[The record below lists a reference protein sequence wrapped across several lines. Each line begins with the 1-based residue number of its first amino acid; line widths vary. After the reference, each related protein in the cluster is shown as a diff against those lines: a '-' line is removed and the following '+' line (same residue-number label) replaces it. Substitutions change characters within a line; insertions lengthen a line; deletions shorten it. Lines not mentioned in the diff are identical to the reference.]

1 MSFRAFV
8 RAGALTIVLL
18 KLAAA
23 EPVKV
28 RFQEG
33 SEHAFLALRTL
44 DGKLLA
50 SGDLVQR
57 LSGRVL
63 LSHLVYTFK
72 DGSTDEESAVYT
84 QDGTFH
90 LLRDHRVQ
98 KGPSFPRPIDMWMD
112 MKSGTVTVRTV
123 EDGKTKV
130 DTRHMDLPDDLA
142 NGIIITLVENLP
154 LHASGTT
161 VSYLAATPKPT
172 VVHLAIRQDGT
183 DSFRSAG

>member
-1 MSFRAFV
+1 MSFRALFY
-8 RAGALTIVLL
+8 AGALTVLFL
-18 KLAAA
+18 KAAIA

-33 SEHAFLALRTL
+33 SAHAFLALRTL

-57 LSGRVL
+57 LSGGRL
-63 LSHLVYTFK
+63 TSHLVYHFK
-72 DGSTDEESAVYT
+72 DGSIDDESAVFT

-98 KGPSFPRPIDMWMD
+98 KGPSFPRPTDIWMD
-112 MKSGTVTVRTV
+112 LKTETVTVRSV
-123 EDGKTKV
+123 ENGKEKV

-142 NGIIITLVENLP
+142 NG
-154 LHASGTT
+154 
-161 VSYLAATPKPT
+161 
-172 VVHLAIRQDGT
+172 
-183 DSFRSAG
+183 